1 MLAIVAIKLLIE
13 DLVKIGPIVS
23 LLLVLACFAVG
34 IVASILADRR
44 DPEGAQERREEREK
58 VEAGQL

>member
-1 MLAIVAIKLLIE
+1 
-13 DLVKIGPIVS
+13 
-23 LLLVLACFAVG
+23 VG

-44 DPEGAQERREEREK
+44 DPEGAQERRDEREK